1 MGGPPNLRLPFL
13 HEAPQPAVFLSPM
26 AGLPSQTLISAR
38 AKFQAE
44 VWPASS
50 GKAIDGVLMMSGF
63 TDKRRAGP
71 GQAAEGRLS
80 TLMGTRHLSP
90 LGPGREDAG
99 PGWGLGVSHPAAATD
114 LRVRVRWD
122 QMVSVPQGAQG
133 GPGVSEMSC
142 TSSTWDLE
150 GRALNSESSVGL

>member
-1 MGGPPNLRLPFL
+1 
-13 HEAPQPAVFLSPM
+13 M

-44 VWPASS
+44 VWLASS

-63 TDKRRAGP
+63 TDKSRAGP

-80 TLMGTRHLSP
+80 TVMGTRHLSP
-90 LGPGREDAG
+90 LGPGGEGTG
-99 PGWGLGVSHPAAATD
+99 PGEGLGVSHPAD
-114 LRVRVRWD
+114 SRVRVKWD

-133 GPGVSEMSC
+133 GPGGVRGVLNLLHVGSSGKGSRLRVQCWPLKM
-142 TSSTWDLE
+142 TSDPLSLS
-150 GRALNSESSVGL
+150 GPQSAHQ